1 MRVVCR
7 IAALFPPLALACLAL
22 FPHAAVACEMCWG
35 AGAGD
40 NPVTQGI
47 SMAMLLLIG
56 VTGVVGGGVGAFF
69 LRMRRR
75 ARLLARGEAVMT
87 EEGALRPVGENSR
100 DRMSA
105 TDL

>member
-1 MRVVCR
+1 MSMMRALFR
-7 IAALFPPLALACLAL
+7 TLALGAALPMACLAL
-22 FPHAAVACEMCWG
+22 LPQASVACEMCWG
-35 AGAGD
+35 AGAAD

-75 ARLLARGEAVMT
+75 TRLLAEGNVVMT
-87 EEGALRPVGENSR
+87 EEGELRPHSNTE
-100 DRMSA
+100 
-105 TDL
+105 

>member
-7 IAALFPPLALACLAL
+7 IAALFPPLALTCLAL
-22 FPHAAVACEMCWG
+22 FPHAAAACEMCWG

-87 EEGALRPVGENSR
+87 EEGALRPVGENAR